1 MELNTPPNRDKKMII
16 WNFMEE
22 LCRKHKEA
30 IGNGRQPS
38 FNLAD
43 FEKINLF
50 EGYVS
55 RAGVIGSNS
64 DSAILDA
71 LLEYEQR
78 GYYKIENDIV
88 NLTES
93 GIAECQKPIHDW
105 G

>member
-22 LCRKHKEA
+22 LCRKHKDA
-30 IGNGRQPS
+30 ISNGRQPS

-64 DSAILDA
+64 DGAILDA

-93 GIAECQKPIHDW
+93 GIAECRKPVHDW
-105 G
+105 D

>member
-1 MELNTPPNRDKKMII
+1 MESSTRPNRDKKMII

-22 LCRKHKEA
+22 LCRKHKDA
-30 IGNGRQPS
+30 INDGRQPS
-38 FNLAD
+38 FNLVD

-55 RAGVIGSNS
+55 KAGVIGSNS

-71 LLEYEQR
+71 ILDYERR

-93 GIAECQKPIHDW
+93 GIAECRKPVHDW
-105 G
+105 D

>member
-1 MELNTPPNRDKKMII
+1 MEAITPPNRDKKMII

-22 LCRKHKEA
+22 LCRKHKDA
-30 IGNGRQPS
+30 INYGRQPS

-43 FEKINLF
+43 FEKIKLF

-88 NLTES
+88 NLTER
-93 GIAECQKPIHDW
+93 GIAECRKPVHDW

>member
-22 LCRKHKEA
+22 LCKKHKDA
-30 IGNGRQPS
+30 ISNGRPS

-55 RAGVIGSNS
+55 RAGVIGSNT
-64 DSAILDA
+64 DSVILDA

-78 GYYKIENDIV
+78 GYYKIENEIV

-93 GIAECQKPIHDW
+93 GIAECRKPVHDW

>member
-1 MELNTPPNRDKKMII
+1 MEAITPSNRDKKMII

-22 LCRKHKEA
+22 LCKKHTEA
-30 IGNGRQPS
+30 ISDGRQPT
-38 FNLAD
+38 FNLAE

-71 LLEYEQR
+71 ILEYEQK
-78 GYYKIENDIV
+78 GYYKIEDDMV
-88 NLTES
+88 NLTAS
-93 GIAECQKPIHDW
+93 GIAECRKPDHDW

>member
-1 MELNTPPNRDKKMII
+1 MEATTPPNRDKKMII
-16 WNFMEE
+16 WNFMDE
-22 LCRKHKEA
+22 LSRKHKDA
-30 IGNGRQPS
+30 INDGLRPA

-50 EGYVS
+50 ERYVS

-64 DSAILDA
+64 DSVILDA
-71 LLEYEQR
+71 LLEYELR

-93 GIAECQKPIHDW
+93 GIAKCHDPIHDW
-105 G
+105 E

>member
-1 MELNTPPNRDKKMII
+1 
-16 WNFMEE
+16 MEE
-22 LCRKHKEA
+22 LCRKHKDA
-30 IGNGRQPS
+30 INDGRQQPT

-71 LLEYEQR
+71 ILEYEKR
-78 GYYKIENDIV
+78 GYYKIENDLV

-93 GIAECQKPIHDW
+93 GLAECRKTVHDW
-105 G
+105 V